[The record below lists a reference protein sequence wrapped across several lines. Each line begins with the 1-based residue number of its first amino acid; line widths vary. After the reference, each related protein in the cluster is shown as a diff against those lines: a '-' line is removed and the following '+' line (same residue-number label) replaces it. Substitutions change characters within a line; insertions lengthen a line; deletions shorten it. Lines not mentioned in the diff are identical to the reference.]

1 MAFTLKRCR
10 SEATSRSSCRSSVQL
25 ARSSMMSR
33 ISRFS
38 TSSMKDPEL
47 FQNVRFVDAARNSLT
62 QAKDSA
68 AALLKS

>member
-1 MAFTLKRCR
+1 MAFTLKHCR
-10 SEATSRSSCRSSVQL
+10 SEATSRSSYRSSVQL
-25 ARSSMMSR
+25 ARFSMMSR

-38 TSSMKDPEL
+38 TSSMKDLEL
-47 FQNVRFVDAARNSLT
+47 FQNVRFIDAARNSLT